1 MVPLEVF
8 YRVCEVGCATNCDS
22 ASIIVE
28 FQISCSNPENYRLAN
43 VITPF
48 DNNGQNDA
56 LVVTGIDT
64 CSDQEVISLETS
76 IVNRWGDLVWSS
88 KNPNEF
94 WEGRN
99 QGGQELPEGTYYYHL
114 KLLVPSH
121 GIPISKTGYVDA
133 VEVIQR
139 ISFFS
144 LNG

>member
-1 MVPLEVF
+1 MVDFE
-8 YRVCEVGCATNCDS
+8 
-22 ASIIVE
+22 
-28 FQISCSNPENYRLAN
+28 ISCSNPDNYRLAN

-88 KNPNEF
+88 KNPKEF

-99 QGGQELPEGTYYYHL
+99 QSGEELPEGTYYYQIKL
-114 KLLVPSH
+114 KVPGN
-121 GIPISKTGYVDA
+121 GIPVIKSGYVTLL
-133 VEVIQR
+133 R
-139 ISFFS
+139 
-144 LNG
+144 